1 MLSGWYVHVCKG
13 VAGKKAPPE
22 KEMKLIVEQGGG
34 VWMPTLTPKALGGV
48 DLSRMLVITS
58 DPEVKKQV
66 SLKAVENVLK
76 KGAKKNTTSWLFGCI
91 MRQRIEIAD

>member
-1 MLSGWYVHVCKG
+1 MLSGWHVHVCKG

-34 VWMPTLTPKALGGV
+34 VWAPSLTPKALTGV

-58 DPEVKKQV
+58 DPEAKKQTAA
-66 SLKAVENVLK
+66 KAVESVLK
-76 KGAKKNTTSWLFGCI
+76 KGARKNTTTWLFGCI
-91 MRQRIEIAD
+91 MKQRIECED